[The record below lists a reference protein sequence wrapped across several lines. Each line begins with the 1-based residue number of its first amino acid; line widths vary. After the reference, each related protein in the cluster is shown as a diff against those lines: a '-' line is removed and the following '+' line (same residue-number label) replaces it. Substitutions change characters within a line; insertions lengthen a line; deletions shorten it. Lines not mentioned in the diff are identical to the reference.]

1 MSDLSLSWEQRYGPR
16 RILAEKYPTNWALQF
31 ALQEPLLNS
40 IDLLPHEWDLAI
52 ERYRSLPDP
61 LLRDLLE
68 ARLLAQIQPVKSR
81 ETIGRVLGQ
90 AKDSPWAHFAML
102 ESAADSRNGDR
113 ALAEKEFLTFRRVC
127 PGERLVFRHLASVQD
142 PVALKSQVRALRT
155 AIESAKQ
162 RGFDEQDLDLLRTA
176 WTFERLTYGPNRLQ
190 EFRDVV
196 RSDLAFLRDHPNYN
210 SSRWVAFVSFGY
222 VRVLDDPQ
230 AVNSLEDEILRRA
243 PRSETAYEVESD
255 RWSQQNPPPRP
266 PKIKPGEVI
275 VQRVSDA
282 SDEYVTKR
290 TAFMVPLIERFWGRP
305 CAVLDATNLLDYQ
318 GLPAATFERMAD
330 FVLSEAERNPD
341 QPGRSLSA
349 VQMSVAQAYVARKI
363 RLDRVPAL
371 VAQAEKEA
379 EDLDKYTGESGEPGR
394 AVAAVKQQGR
404 YLLIGAATGSGQMD
418 RAQAMLRDFR
428 RDLDTARAAGNTS
441 REDEFQYR
449 MLANQAGID
458 APMNPDLLASKPRQP
473 ERVPVP
479 SFEAKDLSGK
489 TWSAA
494 DLKGKVTWVLT
505 WRAEA
510 CGSGAANLQ
519 GVQQLYERW
528 KDRPDRAVLTISV
541 DVNAAIVQSFMKEN
555 GYSFPVIYGRD
566 MAQKIVGGGWP
577 LQWLIDP
584 QGRRTHFRPPR
595 DSEDTIAD
603 IEEMADKIA
612 GQ

>member
-1 MSDLSLSWEQRYGPR
+1 
-16 RILAEKYPTNWALQF
+16 
-31 ALQEPLLNS
+31 LNS

-61 LLRDLLE
+61 LLGGLLE
-68 ARLLAQIQPVKSR
+68 ARLLARIQPVKSR

-90 AKDSPWAHFAML
+90 AKDSPWAHLAML

-113 ALAEKEFLTFRRVC
+113 ALAEQEFQTFRRLC
-127 PGERLVFRHLASVQD
+127 PGERLVFRHLASEQD

-162 RGFDEQDLDLLRTA
+162 RGFDEQDLELLRAA
-176 WTFERLTYGPNRLQ
+176 WTFERLIYGPDRLQ

-196 RSDLAFLRDHPNYN
+196 RSDLASLRDHPNYN
-210 SSRWVAFVSFGY
+210 SSRWVDFVSFGY
-222 VRVLDDPQ
+222 ASVLEDAQ
-230 AVNSLEDEILRRA
+230 AVNSVDDEILRRA
-243 PRSETAYEVESD
+243 PQSETAYEIRRD
-255 RWSQQNPPPRP
+255 RWSQQNPPPGP
-266 PKIKPGEVI
+266 PKMKPGEPFP
-275 VQRVSDA
+275 QSFSAASDA
-282 SDEYVTKR
+282 YVTKR
-290 TAFMVPLIERFWGRP
+290 AAVMVPLIERFWGRP
-305 CAVLDATNLLDYQ
+305 CAALDAANLLDYQ
-318 GLPAATFERMAD
+318 ELPVATFERMAD

-349 VQMSVAQAYVARKI
+349 VHMSVAQACVARKI

-371 VAQAEKEA
+371 VAQAEKKA
-379 EDLDKYTGESGEPGR
+379 ADLDKYTGESGEPGR
-394 AVAAVKQQGR
+394 AAAEAKRQGR
-404 YLLIGAATGSGQMD
+404 YLLIGAAIGSGQMD
-418 RAQAMLRDFR
+418 RAQMMLREFR
-428 RDLDTARAAGNTS
+428 RELDTARAAGNTS

-458 APMNPDLLASKPRQP
+458 APMNPELMASKPRQP

-479 SFEAKDLSGK
+479 SFEANDLRGK

-510 CGSGAANLQ
+510 CGSCAANLQ
-519 GVQQLYERW
+519 GVQQLYGRW
-528 KDRPDRAVLTISV
+528 KDRSDRAVLTISV
-541 DVNAAIVQSFMKEN
+541 DVNAAIPQAFMKEN
-555 GYSFPVIYGRD
+555 GYSFPVIYGQD
-566 MAQKIVGGGWP
+566 MPRKILGAGGWP

-584 QGRRTHFRPPR
+584 QGRRMRFRPPR

-603 IEEMADKIA
+603 IEEMAAKVA
-612 GQ
+612 AQ